1 VNAGFATHG
10 SRNVVFVK
18 CGEPYVC
25 KDVLEE
31 KLTELLGGLR
41 FEDEIMSWA
50 SGRAS
55 GRR

>member
-25 KDVLEE
+25 EDVLEE
-31 KLTELLGGLR
+31 KLTELLGLAALR
-41 FEDEIMSWA
+41 
-50 SGRAS
+50 
-55 GRR
+55 RRDHVVGKWTG